1 MIGDFALLIDLFIKH
16 DTLRHADLI
25 KALAAQSV
33 IASPERGVAIQ

>member
-1 MIGDFALLIDLFIKH
+1 MGNQGLASIDLFKKH